1 MEFFKDVYHIYDD
14 IKNEI
19 ELYKPKIAKILEF
32 TFAPFIIAVVSILC
46 GSVASLIIRSFTD
59 YRPVNIAGSIFWS
72 AVITLVI
79 YGILH
84 VVRAYQLY
92 SPNGIMNNPKY
103 VVVVSKHKDW
113 ILKASSGKV
122 ALRVAINT
130 LVVSVIFLAIDFDLN
145 VQIGSWASA
154 IDSRAFALA
163 AIAIYCWSA
172 WLEMFRCIRSWVNC
186 REHMYNRFG
195 V

>member
-1 MEFFKDVYHIYDD
+1 MEFFKNVYDD

-19 ELYKPKIAKILEF
+19 EPYKPKMAKVLEF
-32 TFAPFIIAVVSILC
+32 TFVPFIIAVVSIFT

-59 YRPVNIAGSIFWS
+59 IRPTNNAAWIFWCF
-72 AVITLVI
+72 VITLAV
-79 YGILH
+79 YGLLH
-84 VVRAYQLY
+84 AVRAYQLY
-92 SPNGIMNNPKY
+92 SRNGIMNDPKY

-113 ILKASSGKV
+113 ILKASTGKV
-122 ALRVAINT
+122 ALRVALNT
-130 LVVSVIFLAIDFDLN
+130 LIVSILFTIFDFDLK
-145 VQIGSWASA
+145 VQIGSWTSA
-154 IDSRAFALA
+154 IDSRAFTLA

-172 WLEMFRCIRSWVNC
+172 WLEMFRAIRSWINC

>member
-1 MEFFKDVYHIYDD
+1 MEFFKNVYDD

-19 ELYKPKIAKILEF
+19 EPYKPKIAKVLEF
-32 TFAPFIIAVVSILC
+32 TFVPLVIAVTSILT
-46 GSVASLIIRSFTD
+46 GTVASLIIRSFTD
-59 YRPVNIAGSIFWS
+59 LRPVNIAGWIFWCL
-72 AVITLVI
+72 VITLAI
-79 YGILH
+79 FGILH
-84 VVRAYQLY
+84 IVRAYQLY

-103 VVVVSKHKDW
+103 VVVVEKHEDW
-113 ILKASSGKV
+113 ILKASTGKV
-122 ALRVAINT
+122 ALRVALNT
-130 LVVSVIFLAIDFDLN
+130 LVVAALLLALDFDLK
-145 VQIGSWASA
+145 VQIGSWTSA

-186 REHMYNRFG
+186 RWHIFNRFG